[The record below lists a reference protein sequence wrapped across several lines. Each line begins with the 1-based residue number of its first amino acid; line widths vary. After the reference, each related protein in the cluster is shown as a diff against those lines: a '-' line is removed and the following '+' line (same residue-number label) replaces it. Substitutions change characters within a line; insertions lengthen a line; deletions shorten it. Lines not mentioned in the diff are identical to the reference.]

1 MKIVLTPN
9 PYRDK
14 QFRTVQQAKKILESC
29 GVETVMCLPFDVDR
43 NTSTRRTPRSIRGY
57 SGDFCPLS
65 YYKDH
70 NTDFAVKLYTA
81 AVGQDVI
88 EIVSWS

>member
-1 MKIVLTPN
+1 MSPMKIVLTPN

-43 NTSTRRTPRSIRGY
+43 
-57 SGDFCPLS
+57 D
-65 YYKDH
+65 
-70 NTDFAVKLYTA
+70 
-81 AVGQDVI
+81 
-88 EIVSWS
+88 

>member
-43 NTSTRRTPRSIRGY
+43 DYELPKTMDFRDLHREIKNADMLEATARFSMPPKLPPRTAFP
-57 SGDFCPLS
+57 FL
-65 YYKDH
+65 
-70 NTDFAVKLYTA
+70 A
-81 AVGQDVI
+81 
-88 EIVSWS
+88 

>member
-43 NTSTRRTPRSIRGY
+43 DYELPKTMDFRICTARSKTPICWSASEETARFSMPPKLPPRTAFPFLG
-57 SGDFCPLS
+57 
-65 YYKDH
+65 
-70 NTDFAVKLYTA
+70 
-81 AVGQDVI
+81 
-88 EIVSWS
+88 